1 MKPMEFNQIAVILYI
16 LITVVVILFQLF
28 LVFGA
33 PWGEFTQGGRHKGV
47 LPTSGR
53 VSAAV
58 SIPILIFMALSISSV
73 VGFLPNW
80 SIRTAYI
87 TIALQGVTAIFNWIT
102 PSQKEK
108 RLWGPVTTIAF
119 ILAAYATYSRN
130 ALV

>member
-1 MKPMEFNQIAVILYI
+1 MEFNQIAVSLYI

-58 SIPILIFMALSISSV
+58 SIPILIFMACKYFVRSWISC
-73 VGFLPNW
+73 P
-80 SIRTAYI
+80 T
-87 TIALQGVTAIFNWIT
+87 GVLGQLI
-102 PSQKEK
+102 SLLLCK
-108 RLWGPVTTIAF
+108 G
-119 ILAAYATYSRN
+119 
-130 ALV
+130 